1 MTEREIKY
9 IGDCQLLLEKIQAMD
24 NDAGSKAVC
33 INALSKHIREVAG
46 MWTEPRVIKSDK
58 MGFLVGLTF
67 ADLIQLQNGGTI
79 EVNTKDVGLL
89 DLPITIFLGG
99 TEEHMAKGM
108 AKHPDATHKFL
119 DTHGDK
125 QN

>member
-1 MTEREIKY
+1 MTEREQKY
-9 IGDCQLLLEKIQAMD
+9 IDDCQSLLDKIRLLE

-33 INALSKHIREVAG
+33 INALSKHIRYCMG
-46 MWTEPRVIKSDK
+46 MWTEPLLERSGKNV
-58 MGFLVGLTF
+58 FLVGLTF

-79 EVNTKDVGLL
+79 EVNPKDVGLQ
-89 DLPITIFLGG
+89 DMPTTIFLGG